1 MAQTQR
7 ELGDV
12 ATRLLSEN
20 DRVKIWEMDLAPGE
34 RSAIHEHALDYM
46 VIVIDGDK
54 IALQPEHDTIS
65 AYHDYVEVDVTPGY
79 TSFLPK
85 GGIETAINVGT
96 RRYHEIVI
104 ELKD

>member
-65 AYHDYVEVDVTPGY
+65 KHHEYIEVDIMPGFISY
-79 TSFLPK
+79 SPK

-96 RRYHEIVI
+96 KRYHEIVI